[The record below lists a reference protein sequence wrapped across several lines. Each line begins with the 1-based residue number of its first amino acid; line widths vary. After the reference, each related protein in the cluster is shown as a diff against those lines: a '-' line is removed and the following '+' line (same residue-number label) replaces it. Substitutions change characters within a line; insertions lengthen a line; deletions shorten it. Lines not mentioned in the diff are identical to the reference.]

1 MFSLL
6 TVGGAIMHLLK
17 EYKIFISKVK
27 KGAETSDQ
35 SIAYALCS
43 LSKKNTHNHLSI
55 LYKMLLFFK

>member
-1 MFSLL
+1 
-6 TVGGAIMHLLK
+6 MHLLK

-43 LSKKNTHNHLSI
+43 LSKKKKTHNLLSI
-55 LYKMLLFFK
+55 LYKMLLFLNETHPNLSVD

>member
-43 LSKKNTHNHLSI
+43 LSKKKNTQSSQHFVQNVA
-55 LYKMLLFFK
+55 FFK